1 VASLLTERL
10 SKASLLNRTNEKPT
24 LPPPPLQYYREER
37 ISRDKDKNPLKYKI
51 IKEEVGIRN
60 DARVYELKQDQ
71 VDRIQEQFMRRKGL
85 EYLREGNNAA
95 KGF

>member
-1 VASLLTERL
+1 MLTDRL
-10 SKASLLNRTNEKPT
+10 SKPSLLNRTNDKPN
-24 LPPPPLQYYREER
+24 LPPPSLQYYREER

-51 IKEEVGIRN
+51 VKEEVGIRN

-85 EYLREGNNAA
+85 EYLREGNSAA